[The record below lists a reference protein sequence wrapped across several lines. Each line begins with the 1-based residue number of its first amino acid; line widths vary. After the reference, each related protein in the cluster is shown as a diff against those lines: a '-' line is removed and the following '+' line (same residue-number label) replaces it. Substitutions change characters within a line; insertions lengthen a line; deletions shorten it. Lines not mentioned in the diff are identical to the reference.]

1 MTKTPVALVIDDSP
15 ELRLVMTAMLRHL
28 GLTVLSARDGETGI
42 AMAREHR
49 PDLVCLDLML
59 PTVCGLE
66 VCERLKR
73 MPETAEVP
81 VLIVSARRFPQDRA
95 GAELAGADAY
105 VTKPIDRN
113 EFFVQVRSLLWRRQQ
128 LAVGA

>member
-1 MTKTPVALVIDDSP
+1 MKTPAVALVIDDSP
-15 ELRLVMTAMLRHL
+15 ELRLVLTAMLRHL
-28 GLTVLSARDGETGI
+28 GLSVVAARDGETGI

-59 PTVCGLE
+59 PTICGLD
-66 VCERLKR
+66 VCEELKR

-81 VLIVSARRFPQDRA
+81 VLIVSARQFPQDRA
-95 GAELAGADAY
+95 GAEMAGADAF
-105 VTKPIDRN
+105 VTKPIDRD
-113 EFFVQVRSLLWRRQQ
+113 EFFTQVRSLLWRRQ

>member
-1 MTKTPVALVIDDSP
+1 MKTPAVALVIDDSP
-15 ELRLVMTAMLRHL
+15 ELRLVLTAMLRHL
-28 GLTVLSARDGETGI
+28 GLSVIAARDGETGI

-59 PTVCGLE
+59 PTICGLD
-66 VCERLKR
+66 VCEELKR

-81 VLIVSARRFPQDRA
+81 VLIVSARQFPQDRA
-95 GAELAGADAY
+95 GAEMAGADAF
-105 VTKPIDRN
+105 VTKPIDRD
-113 EFFVQVRSLLWRRQQ
+113 EFFTQVRSLLWRRQ